1 MKQGFTLLE
10 TLASLAVLGVLI
22 FAAGPAFINRAPK
35 YRLERA
41 TWEVQARLNY
51 ARYRAI
57 RQGNPVR
64 VLFRPAGYTVER
76 YVDGL
81 DIWRPES
88 AGAFEGVLI
97 EANNTPTFYPA
108 GTVSNLATIVVS
120 NTWGKNKITLAIT
133 GRIKVTKL

>member
-1 MKQGFTLLE
+1 MRRGFTLIE
-10 TLASLAVLGVLI
+10 TLASLAVMAILI
-22 FAAGPAFINRAPK
+22 YATASAFVNLAPK
-35 YRLERA
+35 YRLGRA
-41 TWEVQARLNY
+41 TWEIQTQLNF

-64 VLFRPAGYTVER
+64 ILFRPEGYTIEK
-76 YVDGL
+76 YIDGP
-81 DIWRPES
+81 DVWQAES
-88 AGAFEGVLI
+88 AGAIEGVRI

-108 GTVSNLATIVVS
+108 GTVSNFATILVS